1 MNLIQIQE
9 HLKDLPTQAIMS
21 YANGQNPQVPPY
33 MALGEM
39 NRRKTMEQRAAQAP
53 SSSVKEQLESE
64 LAQQVALPGVGQGM
78 NMRINP
84 AGMPPPVPS
93 AQPQMA
99 PKMPGM
105 PVPPMAP
112 KMPPQQMAQ
121 PGAIP
126 AGAPGMAAGGLA
138 ELPVR
143 KDIFNYAPGGIVAF
157 ADESNEQL
165 VLPPGTP
172 YDSKESGTYSEPQT
186 SDKLP
191 VGLANQ
197 ILMKRLQGN
206 VDLPEPVSRDQAR
219 AEVLAAKPE
228 LAPIIDKLPG
238 QALTA
243 LAAKL
248 EEQNTAQRDRFQQGE
263 GRQGLAALS
272 NALISAGEATRGQK
286 GSGLGAA
293 FGGFGKTYNA
303 ATQATEE
310 RAAKQQALERAQTIE
325 TMKLQADIEQMQRA
339 FAEGRIDEAMKLKE
353 QINARKAKI
362 VEIQGAG
369 AKETLDLEDKRQ
381 QRVIQEAQ
389 RLAQEARYK
398 GQEAHEKRM
407 YEQSKR
413 SADKPSRFQEELA
426 LLRENPDL
434 FNKMQGQSKS
444 GTLTFE
450 DAMNIL
456 RKDKLNTGKPLEDL
470 AQMAQRMVNAAK
482 LVQGGQSIPEA
493 AKPPEDTRNPYQK
506 MMPEFMGGKPAPTKT
521 TAVPF
526 SQLPK

>member
-1 MNLIQIQE
+1 
-9 HLKDLPTQAIMS
+9 
-21 YANGQNPQVPPY
+21 

-84 AGMPPPVPS
+84 AGMPPPMPA

-99 PKMPGM
+99 PQMPKM

-121 PGAIP
+121 PGSIP

-143 KDIFNYAPGGIVAF
+143 RDIFNYAPGGIVAF

-172 YDSKESGTYSEPQT
+172 YSSTESGTYSEPQT
-186 SDKLP
+186 ADNLP
-191 VGLANQ
+191 VGLANK
-197 ILMKRLQGN
+197 ILADRLAGKS
-206 VDLPEPVSRDQAR
+206 DLPQPVSRDQAR

-228 LAPIIDKLPG
+228 LAGIIDKLPG
-238 QALTA
+238 DTLTK

-248 EEQNTAQRDRFQQGE
+248 EEQNTAQRARFQEGE

-272 NALISAGEATRGQK
+272 NALISAGEATRGRK
-286 GSGLGAA
+286 GSGFGAA
-293 FGGFGKTYNA
+293 FGGFGKAYNT

-325 TMKLQADIEQMQRA
+325 TMKLQSDIEQMQRA

-353 QINARKAKI
+353 QVNARQAKI
-362 VEIQGAG
+362 EELKGSG

-389 RLAQEARYK
+389 RVAQEARYK
-398 GQEAHEKRM
+398 AQEAHEGRM
-407 YEQSKR
+407 YDQAKR
-413 SADKPSRFQEELA
+413 SADATIASKPTAEERKVNLA
-426 LLRENPDL
+426 MARIGTDKIIQNLSQAARETGLPQDEYETLLRRIEARERQIFANQGVKEVPVGVESTIQVGENAKGERITSTD
-434 FNKMQGQSKS
+434 G
-444 GTLTFE
+444 GTTWK
-450 DAMNIL
+450 DA
-456 RKDKLNTGKPLEDL
+456 KGKI
-470 AQMAQRMVNAAK
+470 VK
-482 LVQGGQSIPEA
+482 
-493 AKPPEDTRNPYQK
+493 
-506 MMPEFMGGKPAPTKT
+506 
-521 TAVPF
+521 
-526 SQLPK
+526 

>member
-84 AGMPPPVPS
+84 AGMPPPMPS

-99 PKMPGM
+99 PQMPKM

-121 PGAIP
+121 PGSIP

-157 ADESNEQL
+157 ADEGL
-165 VLPPGTP
+165 VPAAVSDEAVSSGGAAPSPDMVGT
-172 YDSKESGTYSEPQT
+172 DQ
-186 SDKLP
+186 LP
-191 VGLANQ
+191 VGLANK
-197 ILMKRLQGN
+197 ILADRLAGKSN
-206 VDLPEPVSRDQAR
+206 LPQPVSREHAR

-228 LAPIIDKLPG
+228 LAGIIDKLPG
-238 QALTA
+238 QTLTA

-248 EEQNTAQRDRFQQGE
+248 EEQNAAQRARFQEGE

-272 NALISAGEATRGQK
+272 NALISAGEATRGRK
-286 GSGLGAA
+286 GLGAA
-293 FGGFGKTYNA
+293 FGGFGKAYNTATA
-303 ATQATEE
+303 AQEE
-310 RAAKQQALERAQTIE
+310 RAAKQQAMERAQTIE
-325 TMKLQADIEQMQRA
+325 TMKLQSDIEQMQRA
-339 FAEGRIDEAMKLKE
+339 FAEGRIDEAMRLKE
-353 QINARKAKI
+353 QVNARQAKI
-362 VEIQGAG
+362 EELKGSGATEVLNQ
-369 AKETLDLEDKRQ
+369 ADKLK
-381 QRVIQEAQ
+381 QREIQEAQ
-389 RLAQEARYK
+389 RAAQEARYK
-398 GQEAHEKRM
+398 GQEAHEGRM
-407 YEQSKR
+407 YEQTKR
-413 SADKPSRFQEELA
+413 SADAAIAARPTAEDKKINLA
-426 LLRENPDL
+426 MLRAGN
-434 FNKMQGQSKS
+434 
-444 GTLTFE
+444 
-450 DAMNIL
+450 
-456 RKDKLNTGKPLEDL
+456 DKVIQAL
-470 AQMAQRMVNAAK
+470 AQQAKEPGIPQDEYDSLIRKIEARERAIYQNAGVKDLPATTESTVKIGENAK
-482 LVQGGQSIPEA
+482 GERITSTDGGTTWRD
-493 AKPPEDTRNPYQK
+493 AK
-506 MMPEFMGGKPAPTKT
+506 GKIVK
-521 TAVPF
+521 
-526 SQLPK
+526 